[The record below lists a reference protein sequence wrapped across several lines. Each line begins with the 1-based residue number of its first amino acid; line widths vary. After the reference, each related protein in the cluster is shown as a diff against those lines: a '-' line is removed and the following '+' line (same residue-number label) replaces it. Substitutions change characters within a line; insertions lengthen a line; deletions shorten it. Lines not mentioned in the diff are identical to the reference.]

1 MRSVLT
7 QRPRPERFPVYW
19 LQTEIGEQWWT
30 LRRKPALEAGRGW
43 CPRQAPPTPSSSP
56 SPEPRVLLPPCP
68 QDAPGENGLL
78 GFICLYI
85 TYFL

>member
-43 CPRQAPPTPSSSP
+43 CPRQAPPIPSSSP
-56 SPEPRVLLPPCP
+56 SPESFHPHVPRMLLVRTACS
-68 QDAPGENGLL
+68 ASSVC
-78 GFICLYI
+78 I
-85 TYFL
+85 